1 MDSKNITIQ
10 GQHNRYKMKKLT
22 KSENKIKPNKLS
34 FHHLL
39 HDMHYDVSFQI
50 QFIETMYT
58 CIVTDDPV
66 YRLLYQQLQH
76 KLNGYKHQD
85 TKKGGT
91 ISENVIDLSGIIEEL
106 HKCKLVCYYCTQSV
120 LLLYKNQRDPKQ
132 WTLDRID
139 NDIGHVKNN
148 VRIVCL
154 QCNLKRKRQNDKNFL
169 FTSQLKIN
177 KLN

>member
-1 MDSKNITIQ
+1 MVTNIKIQ
-10 GQHNRYKMKKLT
+10 
-22 KSENKIKPNKLS
+22 
-34 FHHLL
+34 
-39 HDMHYDVSFQI
+39 
-50 QFIETMYT
+50 
-58 CIVTDDPV
+58 
-66 YRLLYQQLQH
+66 
-76 KLNGYKHQD
+76 
-85 TKKGGT
+85 KKGGT

-148 VRIVCL
+148 VHIVCL

-169 FTSQLKIN
+169 FTSQLTIN